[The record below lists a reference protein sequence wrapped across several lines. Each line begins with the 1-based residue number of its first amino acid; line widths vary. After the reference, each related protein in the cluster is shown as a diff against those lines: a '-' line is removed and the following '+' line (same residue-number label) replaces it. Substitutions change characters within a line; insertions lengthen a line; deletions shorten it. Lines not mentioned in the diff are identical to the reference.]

1 MRNSVFKAPSGALVS
16 ARLLPLWREGVCV
29 AQACPPPP
37 LAVSPAWLPAQPAAH
52 PDLPPRPGVSS
63 LAGGSA
69 RLSPSLRCHHG
80 DHLPLPLPADP
91 RAWDTDRSSAA
102 QANRRGREAGSRGL
116 WSPPHSRETGH
127 GQECAGDGPRVLRWP
142 SRWAP
147 CGGGSGC
154 GSCPAAVA
162 LLFGGEAAGS
172 SEEATRP
179 TAGAAPGR
187 SGVGV

>member
-91 RAWDTDRSSAA
+91 RQSHHTLRPRGSLLSRAQVSLTFETVLDSQERGTPTGAPQHRPTGAAGRRAHGACGARLTAGRLDMGRSVLAMA
-102 QANRRGREAGSRGL
+102 PGS
-116 WSPPHSRETGH
+116 
-127 GQECAGDGPRVLRWP
+127 CAGR
-142 SRWAP
+142 
-147 CGGGSGC
+147 
-154 GSCPAAVA
+154 
-162 LLFGGEAAGS
+162 AAG
-172 SEEATRP
+172 P
-179 TAGAAPGR
+179 P
-187 SGVGV
+187 